1 MASKSTIL
9 TAKTQ
14 QLDSKTNHTVHP
26 NPKGSTQRKASGIR
40 TTNPSQFKESKASSK
55 SSAIQ
60 KPSPGFNDEAYKSK
74 NSAENLSADLEFGK
88 NNFTQKKGLF
98 ISTSALADLSPPL
111 NFSPRMKSAKTKPG
125 SAPAKSPNSLGP
137 TKESQRSFPSLPGNC
152 TAMFK
157 FFKKSQKKL
166 HDYMLSL
173 KSLSLELGCHSLIF
187 NSILINYI
195 YLSEK
200 IHNMQNYYKLQF

>member
-1 MASKSTIL
+1 MASKSTTL

-26 NPKGSTQRKASGIR
+26 NPKRLTQGKASGIR
-40 TTNPSQFKESKASSK
+40 TSNGSQFKESKASSK

-60 KPSPGFNDEAYKSK
+60 KPSPEFNSEAYKSK
-74 NSAENLSADLEFGK
+74 NSAENLSTDLEVGK
-88 NNFTQKKGLF
+88 NYSTHKKGLF

-125 SAPAKSPNSLGP
+125 SAPANSLGP

-152 TAMFK
+152 TATFE
-157 FFKKSQKKL
+157 F
-166 HDYMLSL
+166 
-173 KSLSLELGCHSLIF
+173 
-187 NSILINYI
+187 
-195 YLSEK
+195 
-200 IHNMQNYYKLQF
+200 

>member
-1 MASKSTIL
+1 MMMSEAKKHLYKEQLKAWDLISLRTKSTMASKSTTL

-14 QLDSKTNHTVHP
+14 QLDSKTIHTVHP
-26 NPKGSTQRKASGIR
+26 NPKRLTQGKASGTR
-40 TTNPSQFKESKASSK
+40 TSNGSQFKESKAGSK

-60 KPSPGFNDEAYKSK
+60 KPSPEFNSEAYKPK
-74 NSAENLSADLEFGK
+74 NSAENLSADLEVGK
-88 NNFTQKKGLF
+88 NYSTHKKGLF

-152 TAMFK
+152 TATFE
-157 FFKKSQKKL
+157 F
-166 HDYMLSL
+166 
-173 KSLSLELGCHSLIF
+173 
-187 NSILINYI
+187 
-195 YLSEK
+195 
-200 IHNMQNYYKLQF
+200 